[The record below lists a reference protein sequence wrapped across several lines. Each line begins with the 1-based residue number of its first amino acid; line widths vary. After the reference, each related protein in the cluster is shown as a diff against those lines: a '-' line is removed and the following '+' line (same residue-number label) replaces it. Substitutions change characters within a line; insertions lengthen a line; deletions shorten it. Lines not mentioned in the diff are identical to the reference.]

1 MAKYAKKC
9 QIETDQLTLE
19 KRDLKTTTFKRQI
32 MLLELIVCKNVYAIN
47 QEYGL
52 QFTTHLW
59 LFLETM
65 TLTVWLKNNQVQK
78 QTSKVFV

>member
-1 MAKYAKKC
+1 
-9 QIETDQLTLE
+9 
-19 KRDLKTTTFKRQI
+19 

>member
-9 QIETDQLTLE
+9 QIETDKLTLE
-19 KRDLKTTTFKRQI
+19 KRDLKTTTFKRRI

-78 QTSKVFV
+78 QTDF